1 MADTTTTIY
10 SLVKP
15 EVGASADTWGT
26 KLNTSLDSL
35 DLLLATGT
43 SVKGGDIASA
53 SPLVIDT
60 DGSYFDVTGT
70 TGFAAMTV
78 SANKQFA
85 LQFDGALVMTPAAAV
100 WNMLIVPV
108 LLLTPVTVPCVPKLR
123 LFNATS
129 PS

>member
-78 SANKQFA
+78 S
-85 LQFDGALVMTPAAAV
+85 LMVH
-100 WNMLIVPV
+100 
-108 LLLTPVTVPCVPKLR
+108 
-123 LFNATS
+123 
-129 PS
+129 